1 MNVSKQAK
9 KPIPTNCHP
18 VHVIGSLSASSKN
31 VCFALSQTRVA
42 EIALIITRTTTYLL
56 RETKTN

>member
-9 KPIPTNCHP
+9 KPIPKNCHP

-42 EIALIITRTTTYLL
+42 EIALIITRTT
-56 RETKTN
+56 R